1 MRKPLIAAN
10 WKMYK
15 TPTEVQSFL
24 HTFLPL
30 VKDKTEGEIVICP
43 PFVDL
48 PAALHSVKGSD
59 VLVGAQN
66 MHFAEEGANTG
77 EISASMLSAL
87 GVSYV
92 ILGHSERRQ
101 YFAETDDTVNRKLI
115 AALKHH
121 LVPIVCIGEHEE
133 QRESGTTEQVLCR
146 QISQAIHEIDAAR
159 LRPMVVAYEP
169 VWAIGTGKTATPA
182 IAAEAHLMIRSE
194 VARLVGRHVA
204 DALRILYGGSVKP
217 ENARALLSQPEI
229 DGALVGGASLDPNS
243 LTDIVK
249 AGADSKSFVAAETV
263 VPHILHQHRMFGSR
277 RHRKRT
283 TPSV

>member
-1 MRKPLIAAN
+1 MRKLLIAAN

-15 TPTEVQSFL
+15 TPAEAQSFL

-30 VKDKTEGEIVICP
+30 IKDQTQGEIAIFP

-48 PAALHSVKGSD
+48 PTAMHSVKGSA
-59 VLVGAQN
+59 VLVGAQT
-66 MHFAEEGANTG
+66 MHFAEEGAFTG
-77 EISASMLSAL
+77 EISASMLVAL
-87 GVSYV
+87 GVSHV

-101 YFAETDDTVNRKLI
+101 YFAETDETVNRKLI

-121 LVPIVCIGEHEE
+121 LVPIVCIGENEE
-133 QRESGTTEQVLCR
+133 QRESGMTQEVICR
-146 QISQAIHEIDAAR
+146 QMSQAIHQIDATK

-169 VWAIGTGKTATPA
+169 IWAIGTGKTATPQ

-229 DGALVGGASLDPNS
+229 DGALVGGASLDPHS
-243 LTDIVK
+243 LTAIVR
-249 AGADSKSFVAAETV
+249 AGVE
-263 VPHILHQHRMFGSR
+263 
-277 RHRKRT
+277 
-283 TPSV
+283 